1 MERAI
6 PAGMVAAGRRDDF
19 AYRGRGPRR
28 PRGAAPRRSGKMPAL
43 RTARR
48 LPVCHRGPRA
58 RRGSVVVGL
67 TPRQLEAVAVEET
80 PRDILIAIDLLR
92 PLKVEPKVLATGAAA
107 LLVAA
112 ALATHARTQVWSN
125 PILLWQD
132 TALKSPNKVRA
143 HFQLAFAYYEQG
155 RNDLAVIEFQKAAEL
170 KPPTSD
176 LLHDWGLA
184 LDALNQPQLALAK
197 LRQSAALDSTPQ

>member
-6 PAGMVAAGRRDDF
+6 PAGMAAAGRRDDF

-28 PRGAAPRRSGKMPAL
+28 PRGAAPRRYGIFPDPRGAAPRRSGKMPAL

-80 PRDILIAIDLLR
+80 PRDTC
-92 PLKVEPKVLATGAAA
+92 V
-107 LLVAA
+107 VAGPGSGK
-112 ALATHARTQVWSN
+112 T
-125 PILLWQD
+125 
-132 TALKSPNKVRA
+132 TA
-143 HFQLAFAYYEQG
+143 
-155 RNDLAVIEFQKAAEL
+155 
-170 KPPTSD
+170 
-176 LLHDWGLA
+176 
-184 LDALNQPQLALAK
+184 
-197 LRQSAALDSTPQ
+197 